1 MTAALLVAPA
11 RLVPGPLVVDGDDY
25 GYLFRAR
32 RLAVGDP
39 VRVFDGAGRE
49 ALATVA
55 EVGPTRAVLA
65 IDEIVATPPRRPH
78 LTVLQ
83 AVIKG
88 ERMDWCLEKLVE
100 VGVDAIVPCET
111 ARTVVRV
118 EPAKRAARRE
128 RHQAVAA
135 AAARQCGRADLPTV
149 AAITPLAAALAAVS
163 APGRLLADPAGPPL
177 SAAQAG
183 APAVAI
189 LVGPEGGL
197 SDDERA
203 AALAAGFAPVS
214 LGPTILRAETAG
226 LILAAALRLFAPG
239 PAPAV

>member
-1 MTAALLVAPA
+1 
-11 RLVPGPLVVDGDDY
+11 
-25 GYLFRAR
+25 
-32 RLAVGDP
+32 
-39 VRVFDGAGRE
+39 
-49 ALATVA
+49 
-55 EVGPTRAVLA
+55 
-65 IDEIVATPPRRPH
+65 
-78 LTVLQ
+78 
-83 AVIKG
+83 
-88 ERMDWCLEKLVE
+88 
-100 VGVDAIVPCET
+100 
-111 ARTVVRV
+111 
-118 EPAKRAARRE
+118 
-128 RHQAVAA
+128 VAA

-177 SAAQAG
+177 SAAQPP

-239 PAPAV
+239 PGGRRISRHERTRAGHPRGRRAASPATAAADAPAAPPPGRAHRHRRGLRRRLGAG